1 MHGKLCCAVLPPGLA
16 TARQPALQ
24 YTLHEVS
31 YDELYGKPQ
40 YFRDLHPQGL
50 IPVIAFQQAAAVPA
64 PTAAAAPEGVV
75 CIKESLVC
83 NEYLEDAYPQPTVS
97 CLVCAAV
104 WHAQEHHTR
113 SFVRHCCQSACVS
126 VCSQPA
132 RPHQAPNPAAIF
144 LVPSCHA
151 VVSVPLPA
159 AAPS

>member
-1 MHGKLCCAVLPPGLA
+1 MLCYRPPL
-16 TARQPALQ
+16 QPALQ

-31 YDELYGKPQ
+31 FDELYGKPQ
-40 YFRDLHPQGL
+40 WFRDLHPQGL

-64 PTAAAAPEGVV
+64 PTAAAAPADVV

-113 SFVRHCCQSACVS
+113 SLLISVRECVS
-126 VCSQPA
+126 AACTPTPSTQP
-132 RPHQAPNPAAIF
+132 R
-144 LVPSCHA
+144 CHA
-151 VVSVPLPA
+151 AVSLPLPA